1 MEYII
6 HNTYY
11 IIYNSKQKLKENSL
25 IKLNEFLEKKLKD
38 QKERSERDYE
48 SMIINHWLVDQN
60 Y

>member
-38 QKERSERDYE
+38 QKEKSERDYE

>member
-38 QKERSERDYE
+38 QKEKSERDYE
-48 SMIINHWLVDQN
+48 SMIINH
-60 Y
+60 